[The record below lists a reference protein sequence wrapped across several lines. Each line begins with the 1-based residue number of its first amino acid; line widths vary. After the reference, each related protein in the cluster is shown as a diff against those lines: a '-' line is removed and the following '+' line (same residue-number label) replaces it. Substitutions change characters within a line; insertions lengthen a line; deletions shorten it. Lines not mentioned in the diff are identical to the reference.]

1 MESICFKSTLFKIS
15 PDEDEETNPF
25 RYGKELAEWLRERF
39 LNLGYDVE
47 EVIPEDWGWCVMCQ
61 RKPFD
66 LWIGC
71 GNMED
76 ESFYKIPLAE
86 KSRFIPD
93 VSKIIWTCFVAA
105 EAPFFKKL
113 FKKVDTKSSE
123 EKLQKELEEVLK
135 SEPEIQIVEC
145 P

>member
-1 MESICFKSTLFKIS
+1 
-15 PDEDEETNPF
+15 
-25 RYGKELAEWLRERF
+25 
-39 LNLGYDVE
+39 
-47 EVIPEDWGWCVMCQ
+47 
-61 RKPFD
+61 
-66 LWIGC
+66 
-71 GNMED
+71 MED